1 LPLFII
7 NTLFLPDEINQLY
20 DFVSSF
26 ISAIWRS
33 AILIFFQSL
42 FAQLL
47 FISQF
52 EICLHDYF
60 VTYVCWTCLSNCS
73 IGAFEEII
81 RERNIF
87 FAFGIHKTLYSIFHA
102 INFNSFRFKTVKLVF
117 ISVFEE
123 IKSSLKISSK
133 FDKTNCKTKLVFV
146 SVLKPKYFCVVHYLN
161 NIFWCKILLKS
172 EIAEMLLFQIL

>member
-26 ISAIWRS
+26 ISAIWRVG
-33 AILIFFQSL
+33 
-42 FAQLL
+42 
-47 FISQF
+47 
-52 EICLHDYF
+52 YP
-60 VTYVCWTCLSNCS
+60 
-73 IGAFEEII
+73 
-81 RERNIF
+81 NIF
-87 FAFGIHKTLYSIFHA
+87 PIVIWVIIYITNLKFVSMIISLLMFVEPVWAIVLSGRLKKLLGKKILHFAFGIHKTLYSIFHA

-133 FDKTNCKTKLVFV
+133 FDKTNASKESLYSF
-146 SVLKPKYFCVVHYLN
+146 
-161 NIFWCKILLKS
+161 
-172 EIAEMLLFQIL
+172 LF